1 MDAKLIAA
9 ALGRSRP
16 AANGEWLASCPV
28 VDHGQGNGDRNPSL
42 SVTDADGKLLLK
54 CHGGCSQHDVWAA
67 VRDLGL
73 LPQLS
78 EWVEPLVI
86 RPINGHHPA
95 PVQVPVPRP
104 PGQLPRSTG
113 QVNLTGE
120 WEYADEHGVVLF
132 VKQRFWT
139 SDTKGKTYK
148 LLRVLEDG
156 SRQASMQGA
165 RVIPYRL
172 ADVLEAKRQAKPVFL
187 CEGEKAADALASIG
201 VFTSTSHTGAGSWP
215 AANSTWFA
223 DLNIVLVPDND
234 QPGYR
239 YASLVAS
246 ALLPLA
252 KSVRLLAL
260 PVGHTE
266 DAFEWVMAGGDKAQL
281 MALCKGLQP
290 VLDAESIVYLPPAA
304 EDSEPSTDLSLDAE
318 AFESEPAL
326 ELVPAES
333 KIRIEPWDTIQDEP
347 VEWLIQDVLPRKGFS
362 ALFGP
367 PGSFKS
373 FVALDIAHSVATGT
387 AWMGKEVSTPGAVLY
402 ICGEGH
408 GGVGARIRACR
419 LHHKTE
425 PGAKVY
431 VIRHQ
436 LNLRSSKEDI
446 QQLHLAISNLVQREE
461 IRFELVQVDTLA
473 RAFGGGNENDSS
485 DMGAFIASLSKIQR
499 LLDCALQIVHHV
511 GKDITKGL
519 RGHSSLLGA
528 LDTELEL
535 QRLDSALQDNQYA
548 GSGNITIT
556 KQKDG
561 SDGAKYGFR
570 MVKVN
575 LDNGR
580 LGFDNTQ
587 SLAVEAAD
595 IVVNTQ
601 QVGLNRTGQ
610 GKHQGKAMTA
620 FVESLRETDRIQTTK
635 FGSKRVALVS
645 LWREKVWRGL
655 GKTGE
660 IKSQD
665 SDFRSIW
672 RAATGLEGVTL
683 DGDFAFFSTKT
694 AEKEHF

>member
-1 MDAKLIAA
+1 
-9 ALGRSRP
+9 
-16 AANGEWLASCPV
+16 V
-28 VDHGQGNGDRNPSL
+28 
-42 SVTDADGKLLLK
+42 
-54 CHGGCSQHDVWAA
+54 
-67 VRDLGL
+67 
-73 LPQLS
+73 
-78 EWVEPLVI
+78 
-86 RPINGHHPA
+86 
-95 PVQVPVPRP
+95 
-104 PGQLPRSTG
+104 
-113 QVNLTGE
+113 LT
-120 WEYADEHGVVLF
+120 V
-132 VKQRFWT
+132 
-139 SDTKGKTYK
+139 
-148 LLRVLEDG
+148 
-156 SRQASMQGA
+156 
-165 RVIPYRL
+165 
-172 ADVLEAKRQAKPVFL
+172 
-187 CEGEKAADALASIG
+187 ASIG

-246 ALLPLA
+246 ALLPIA

-260 PVGHTE
+260 PVKHTE

-290 VLDAESIVYLPPAA
+290 VLDAESIVYLPPPAP
-304 EDSEPSTDLSLDAE
+304 EDSEP
-318 AFESEPAL
+318 ESDEFTPEPAL

-333 KIRIEPWDTIQDEP
+333 KIRIEPWDSIEDEP

-373 FVALDIAHSVATGT
+373 FVALDIAHSIATGT

-419 LHHKTE
+419 LHHRTA

-535 QRLDSALQDNQYA
+535 QRLDSALQDNIYA

-595 IVVNTQ
+595 IAVNVQ

-665 SDFRSIW
+665 GDFKPIW

-683 DGDFAFFSTKT
+683 DGDFAFFTT
-694 AEKEHF
+694 RNDEKEHF

>member
-9 ALGRSRP
+9 ALGRAKP
-16 AANGEWLASCPV
+16 AANGHWLASCPV
-28 VDHGQGNGDRNPSL
+28 LDHGQGNGDRNPSL
-42 SVTDADGKLLLK
+42 SIVDEDGKLLLK

-67 VRDLGL
+67 VRDMGL
-73 LPQLS
+73 LPQRS
-78 EWVEPLVI
+78 EWVEPLVV

-95 PVQVPVPRP
+95 PVQVPRP
-104 PGQLPRSTG
+104 PVQLPPAPV
-113 QVNLTGE
+113 QLHLTDE
-120 WEYADEHGVVLF
+120 WEYVDEHGVVLF
-132 VKQRFWT
+132 VKQRFKT
-139 SDTKGKTYK
+139 SDAKGKTYK
-148 LLRVLEDG
+148 LLRVMEDG
-156 SRQASMQGA
+156 SRQASMVGA
-165 RVIPYRL
+165 KIVPYRL
-172 ADVLEAKRQAKPVFL
+172 SDVLYASRKQKPLFI

-215 AANSTWFA
+215 AANSHWFA
-223 DLNIVLVPDND
+223 DMHIVLVPDND

-246 ALLPLA
+246 ALLPIA

-266 DAFEWVMAGGDKAQL
+266 DAFEWVMAGGDKAAL
-281 MALCKGLQP
+281 MTLCKGLQP
-290 VLDAESIVYLPPAA
+290 LADAESIAYQPPAPA
-304 EDSEPSTDLSLDAE
+304 EDLEPVADAE
-318 AFESEPAL
+318 AFEPEPALEPAL
-326 ELVPAES
+326 ELVPEES
-333 KIRIEPWDTIQDEP
+333 KIRIEPWDSIEDEP
-347 VEWLIQDVLPRKGFS
+347 VEWLIQDVLPRRGFS

-373 FVALDIAHSVATGT
+373 FVALDIAHSIATG
-387 AWMGKEVSTPGAVLY
+387 ADWMGKPVATPGAVLY

-408 GGVGARIRACR
+408 GGIGARIKACR
-419 LHHKTE
+419 IHHKTE
-425 PGAKVY
+425 PGAKVF

-446 QQLHLAISNLVQREE
+446 QQLHLAISNLVEREQV
-461 IRFELVQVDTLA
+461 RFELVQVDTLA

-535 QRLDSALQDNQYA
+535 QRLDSALQDNHIA

-587 SLAVEAAD
+587 SLAVEAAE

-601 QVGLNRTGQ
+601 QIGLNRTGQ
-610 GKHQGKAMTA
+610 GKHQGKAMSA
-620 FVESLRETDRIQTTK
+620 FLESLRETDRIQTTK

-645 LWREKVWRGL
+645 LWREKVWRSL

-683 DGDFAFFSTKT
+683 DGDFAFFTTKV

>member
-28 VDHGQGNGDRNPSL
+28 LDHGQGNGDRNPSL

-78 EWVEPLVI
+78 DWVEPLVI
-86 RPINGHHPA
+86 RPINGHHPT
-95 PVQVPVPRP
+95 PVQIPRP
-104 PGQLPRSTG
+104 PVQYPPAPRQLH
-113 QVNLTGE
+113 LTDE
-120 WEYADEHGVVLF
+120 WEYADESGSVLF
-132 VKQRFWT
+132 VKQRYST
-139 SDTKGKTYK
+139 SGTKGKTYK

-156 SRQASMQGA
+156 TRQASMQGA
-165 RVIPYRL
+165 KIVPYRL
-172 ADVLEAKRQAKPVFL
+172 KDVIEAGLQGKPVFL

-215 AANSTWFA
+215 AANSTWFT
-223 DLNIVLVPDND
+223 DLHIVLVPDND

-246 ALLPLA
+246 ALLPIA
-252 KSVRLLAL
+252 KSIRLLAL

-266 DAFEWVMAGGDKAQL
+266 DAFEWVAAGGDKAQL

-290 VLDAESIVYLPPAA
+290 VLDAESIVYLPPPA
-304 EDSEPSTDLSLDAE
+304 EDVEPAIELLIDADE
-318 AFESEPAL
+318 FTPEPAL
-326 ELVPAES
+326 EPAES

-419 LHHKTE
+419 LHHRTA

-446 QQLHLAISNLVQREE
+446 QQLHLAIGNLVQREE

-535 QRLDSALQDNQYA
+535 QRLDAALQDNQYA

-587 SLAVEAAD
+587 SLAVEAAE

-665 SDFRSIW
+665 GDFKPIW

-683 DGDFAFFSTKT
+683 DGDFAFFTT
-694 AEKEHF
+694 RNDEKEHF

>member
-42 SVTDADGKLLLK
+42 SVTDSDGKLLLK
-54 CHGGCSQHDVWAA
+54 CHGGCSQNDVWSA

-78 EWVEPLVI
+78 DWVEPLVI

-95 PVQVPVPRP
+95 PVQIPRTPV
-104 PGQLPRSTG
+104 QLH
-113 QVNLTGE
+113 LTQE
-120 WEYADEHGVVLF
+120 WEYADESGIVLF
-132 VKQRFWT
+132 VKQRFKT

-172 ADVLEAKRQAKPVFL
+172 ADVLEAKLQAKPVFI

-201 VFTSTSHTGAGSWP
+201 VFCSTSHTGAGSWP
-215 AANSTWFA
+215 AANSIWFA
-223 DLNIVLVPDND
+223 DMHIVLVPDND

-246 ALLPLA
+246 ALLPIA
-252 KSVRLLAL
+252 KSIRLLAL

-266 DAFEWVMAGGDKAQL
+266 DAFEWVAAGGDKAQL

-290 VLDAESIVYLPPAA
+290 VLDAESIVYLPTPA
-304 EDSEPSTDLSLDAE
+304 EDSEPAIELSLDAE
-318 AFESEPAL
+318 AFEPEPAI
-326 ELVPAES
+326 EPEES

-446 QQLHLAISNLVQREE
+446 QQLQLAITNLVHREE

-535 QRLDSALQDNQYA
+535 QRLDSALQDNMYA

-587 SLAVEAAD
+587 SLAVEAAE

-620 FVESLRETDRIQTTK
+620 FVESLRETDRIQNTK

-665 SDFRSIW
+665 GDFKPIW

-683 DGDFAFFSTKT
+683 DGDFAFFTT
-694 AEKEHF
+694 RNDEKEHF

>member
-1 MDAKLIAA
+1 M
-9 ALGRSRP
+9 
-16 AANGEWLASCPV
+16 
-28 VDHGQGNGDRNPSL
+28 
-42 SVTDADGKLLLK
+42 
-54 CHGGCSQHDVWAA
+54 
-67 VRDLGL
+67 
-73 LPQLS
+73 
-78 EWVEPLVI
+78 
-86 RPINGHHPA
+86 
-95 PVQVPVPRP
+95 
-104 PGQLPRSTG
+104 
-113 QVNLTGE
+113 TGE
-120 WEYADEHGVVLF
+120 WQYVDEHGSVLF
-132 VKQRFWT
+132 VKQRFKT

-148 LLRVLEDG
+148 LLRVMPDNT
-156 SRQASMQGA
+156 RQASMQGA

-172 ADVLEAKRQAKPVFL
+172 SDVLEAKLQSKPVFL

-215 AANSTWFA
+215 AANSTWFT

-246 ALLPLA
+246 ALLPIA

-281 MALCKGLQP
+281 MTLCKGLQP
-290 VLDAESIVYLPPAA
+290 VLDAESIVYLPPPAL
-304 EDSEPSTDLSLDAE
+304 EDSDP
-318 AFESEPAL
+318 ESDEFTLEPAL

-373 FVALDIAHSVATGT
+373 FVALDIAHSIATGT
-387 AWMGKEVSTPGAVLY
+387 PWMGKEVSTPGAVLY

-419 LHHKTE
+419 LHHRTE

-535 QRLDSALQDNQYA
+535 QRLDAALQDNQYA

-635 FGSKRVALVS
+635 FGLKRVALVS
-645 LWREKVWRGL
+645 LWREKLWRGL

-660 IKSQD
+660 IRSQD
-665 SDFRSIW
+665 GDFKPIW

-683 DGDFAFFSTKT
+683 DGDFAFFTT
-694 AEKEHF
+694 RNDEKEHF

>member
-1 MDAKLIAA
+1 MSDAKSIAA
-9 ALGRSRP
+9 ALGRARP
-16 AANGEWLASCPV
+16 AANGHWLASCPV
-28 VDHGQGNGDRNPSL
+28 LDHGQGNGDQNPSL
-42 SVTDADGKLLLK
+42 SIVDDDGKLLMK
-54 CHGGCSQHDVWAA
+54 CHGGCSQHDVWSA

-73 LPQLS
+73 LPQAS

-95 PVQVPVPRP
+95 PVQIPRVPVQYP
-104 PGQLPRSTG
+104 PPPVQLH
-113 QVNLTGE
+113 LTQE
-120 WEYADEHGVVLF
+120 WEYADEQGSVLF
-132 VKQRFWT
+132 VKQRYKT
-139 SDTKGKTYK
+139 SDAKGKTYK
-148 LLRVLEDG
+148 LLRVMQDG
-156 SRQASMQGA
+156 TRQASMVGA
-165 RVIPYRL
+165 KVIPYRL
-172 ADVLEAKRQAKPVFL
+172 SDVLEAKLQAKPVFIA
-187 CEGEKAADALASIG
+187 EGEKAADALASIG
-201 VFTSTSHTGAGSWP
+201 VFCSTSHTGAGSWP
-215 AANSTWFA
+215 AANSHWFA

-246 ALLPLA
+246 ALLPIA
-252 KSVRLLAL
+252 KSIRLLAL

-266 DAFEWVMAGGDKAQL
+266 DAFEWVAAGGDKAQL
-281 MALCKGLQP
+281 MTLCKGLQP
-290 VLDAESIVYLPPAA
+290 LLDAESIAYLPPPA
-304 EDSEPSTDLSLDAE
+304 EESEPAIELSLDTE
-318 AFESEPAL
+318 AFEPEPAL
-326 ELVPAES
+326 ELVPVES
-333 KIRIEPWDTIQDEP
+333 KIRIEAWDTIQDEP
-347 VEWLIQDVLPRKGFS
+347 VEWLIQDVLPRRGFS

-373 FVALDIAHSVATGT
+373 FVALDIAHSIATGT
-387 AWMGKEVSTPGAVLY
+387 AWMGKEVTSPGAVLY

-408 GGVGARIRACR
+408 GGIGARIRALR

-446 QQLHLAISNLVQREE
+446 QQLQLAISNLVQREQV
-461 IRFELVQVDTLA
+461 RFELVQVDTLA

-535 QRLDSALQDNQYA
+535 QRLDGTLQDNHIA

-595 IVVNTQ
+595 IAVNTQ

-610 GKHQGKAMTA
+610 GKHQGKAMSA
-620 FVESLRETDRIQTTK
+620 FLESLRETDRIQTTK
-635 FGSKRVALVS
+635 YGSKRVALVS
-645 LWREKVWRGL
+645 VWREKLWRGL

-665 SDFRSIW
+665 SDFKPIW
-672 RAATGLEGVTL
+672 RAATGLEDVTL
-683 DGDFAFFSTKT
+683 DGDFAFFTTKV

>member
-28 VDHGQGNGDRNPSL
+28 LDHGQGNGDRNPSL
-42 SVTDADGKLLLK
+42 SVTDSDGKLLLK

-95 PVQVPVPRP
+95 PRS
-104 PGQLPRSTG
+104 PGQLPRPPR
-113 QVNLTGE
+113 QVHLTGE
-120 WEYADEHGVVLF
+120 WEYVDEHGSVLF

-139 SDTKGKTYK
+139 SDAKGKTYK
-148 LLRVLEDG
+148 LLRVMSDG

-172 ADVLEAKRQAKPVFL
+172 SDVLEAKIQAKPVFV

-246 ALLPLA
+246 ALLPIA
-252 KSVRLLAL
+252 KSIRLLAL

-290 VLDAESIVYLPPAA
+290 VLDAESIVYLPPAPA
-304 EDSEPSTDLSLDAE
+304 APEDSEP
-318 AFESEPAL
+318 ESEEFTPEPAL
-326 ELVPAES
+326 ELVPEES

-373 FVALDIAHSVATGT
+373 FVALDIAHSIATGT
-387 AWMGKEVSTPGAVLY
+387 AWMGKEVATPGAVLY

-419 LHHKTE
+419 LHHRTA

-446 QQLHLAISNLVQREE
+446 QQLHLAITQLVQRED

-485 DMGAFIASLSKIQR
+485 DMGAFISSLSKIQR
-499 LLDCALQIVHHV
+499 LLDCALMIVHHV

-535 QRLDSALQDNQYA
+535 QRLDAALQDNQYA

-595 IVVNTQ
+595 IVVNAQ

-665 SDFRSIW
+665 SDFKAIW

-683 DGDFAFFSTKT
+683 DGDFAFFTTKT
-694 AEKEHF
+694 SEKEHF

>member
-9 ALGRSRP
+9 ALGRARP
-16 AANGEWLASCPV
+16 AANGHWLASCPV
-28 VDHGQGNGDRNPSL
+28 VDHGQGNGDQNPSL
-42 SVTDADGKLLLK
+42 SICDEDGKLLLK
-54 CHGGCSQHDVWAA
+54 CHGGCSQHDVWSA

-73 LPQLS
+73 LPQRS
-78 EWVEPLVI
+78 EWVEPLVV

-95 PVQVPVPRP
+95 PVQIPRP
-104 PGQLPRSTG
+104 VQFPPAPVQLH
-113 QVNLTGE
+113 LTDE
-120 WEYADEHGVVLF
+120 WEYADEHGSVLF
-132 VKQRFWT
+132 VKQRFRT
-139 SDTKGKTYK
+139 TDAKGKTYK
-148 LLRVLEDG
+148 LLRVMEDG
-156 SRQASMQGA
+156 SRHASMGGA

-172 ADVLEAKRQAKPVFL
+172 KDVIEAGLQGKPVFI

-215 AANSTWFA
+215 NGNTYWFA

-246 ALLPLA
+246 ALLPIA
-252 KSVRLLAL
+252 KSIRLLAL

-266 DAFEWVMAGGDKAQL
+266 DAFEWVAAGGDKAQL

-290 VLDAESIVYLPPAA
+290 LLDAESIAYQPAPPA
-304 EDSEPSTDLSLDAE
+304 EDSELLLELSLDADE
-318 AFESEPAL
+318 FTPEPAI
-326 ELVPAES
+326 ELLPAES

-373 FVALDIAHSVATGT
+373 FVALDIAHSIATGT
-387 AWMGKEVSTPGAVLY
+387 AWMGKDVTTPGAVLY

-408 GGVGARIRACR
+408 GGIGARIRACR

-446 QQLHLAISNLVQREE
+446 QQLQLAISNLVQREQV
-461 IRFELVQVDTLA
+461 RFELVQIDTLA

-535 QRLDSALQDNQYA
+535 QRLDGTLQDNHIA

-595 IVVNTQ
+595 IVVNVQ

-610 GKHQGKAMTA
+610 GKHQGKAMSA
-620 FVESLRETDRIQTTK
+620 FVESLRETDRIQSTK

-683 DGDFAFFSTKT
+683 DGDFAFFTTKV

>member
-9 ALGRSRP
+9 ALGRARP
-16 AANGEWLASCPV
+16 AANGHWLASCPV
-28 VDHGQGNGDRNPSL
+28 VDHGQGNGDQNPSL
-42 SVTDADGKLLLK
+42 SICDEDGKLLLK
-54 CHGGCSQHDVWAA
+54 CHGGCSQHDVWSA

-73 LPQLS
+73 LPQRS
-78 EWVEPLVI
+78 EWVEPLVV

-95 PVQVPVPRP
+95 PVQIPRP
-104 PGQLPRSTG
+104 VQFPPAPVQLH
-113 QVNLTGE
+113 LTDE
-120 WEYADEHGVVLF
+120 WEYADEHGSVLF
-132 VKQRFWT
+132 VKQRFRT
-139 SDTKGKTYK
+139 TDAKGKTYK
-148 LLRVLEDG
+148 LLRVMEDG
-156 SRQASMQGA
+156 SRHASMGGA

-172 ADVLEAKRQAKPVFL
+172 KDVIEAGLQGKPVFI

-215 AANSTWFA
+215 NGNTYWFA

-246 ALLPLA
+246 ALLPIA
-252 KSVRLLAL
+252 KSIRLLAL

-266 DAFEWVMAGGDKAQL
+266 DAFEWVAAGGDKAQL

-290 VLDAESIVYLPPAA
+290 LLDAESIAYQPAPPA
-304 EDSEPSTDLSLDAE
+304 EDSELLLELSLDADE
-318 AFESEPAL
+318 FTPEPAI
-326 ELVPAES
+326 ELLPAES

-373 FVALDIAHSVATGT
+373 FVALDIAHSIATGT
-387 AWMGKEVSTPGAVLY
+387 AWMGKDVTTPGAVLY

-408 GGVGARIRACR
+408 GGIGARIRACR

-446 QQLHLAISNLVQREE
+446 QQLQLAISNLVQREQV
-461 IRFELVQVDTLA
+461 RFELVQIDTLA

-535 QRLDSALQDNQYA
+535 QRLDGTLQDNHIA

-595 IVVNTQ
+595 IVVNVQ

-610 GKHQGKAMTA
+610 GKHQGKAMSA
-620 FVESLRETDRIQTTK
+620 FVESLRETDRIQSTK

-655 GKTGE
+655 GKTSE

>member
-9 ALGRSRP
+9 ALGRAKP
-16 AANGEWLASCPV
+16 AANGHWLASCPV
-28 VDHGQGNGDRNPSL
+28 LDHGQGNGDQNPSL
-42 SVTDADGKLLLK
+42 SICDEDGKLLLK
-54 CHGGCSQHDVWAA
+54 CHGGCSQHDVWSA

-73 LPQLS
+73 LPQRS

-95 PVQVPVPRP
+95 PVQIPRTPVQFP
-104 PGQLPRSTG
+104 PPPVQLH
-113 QVNLTGE
+113 LTDE
-120 WEYADEHGVVLF
+120 WEYADEHGQVLF
-132 VKQRFWT
+132 VKQRYKT

-148 LLRVLEDG
+148 LLRVMEDG
-156 SRQASMQGA
+156 LRQASMVGA
-165 RVIPYRL
+165 KVIPYRL
-172 ADVLEAKRQAKPVFL
+172 TDVLEAKNQAKPVFIA
-187 CEGEKAADALASIG
+187 EGEKAADALASIG

-215 AANSTWFA
+215 AANSHWFA
-223 DLNIVLVPDND
+223 DMHIVLVPDND
-234 QPGYR
+234 APGYR

-246 ALLPLA
+246 ALLPIA

-260 PVGHTE
+260 PVQHTE
-266 DAFEWVMAGGDKAQL
+266 DAFEWVAAGGDKASL

-290 VLDAESIVYLPPAA
+290 LLDAESIVYQPPPA
-304 EDSEPSTDLSLDAE
+304 EDEESVADADE
-318 AFESEPAL
+318 FTPEPAL
-326 ELVPAES
+326 DLLPAES
-333 KIRIEPWDTIQDEP
+333 KIRIEGWDTIQDEP
-347 VEWLIQDVLPRKGFS
+347 VEWLIQDVLPRRGFS

-373 FVALDIAHSVATGT
+373 FVALDIAHSIATGT
-387 AWMGKEVSTPGAVLY
+387 PWMGKEVTTPGAVLY

-408 GGVGARIRACR
+408 GGIGARIRACR

-425 PGAKVY
+425 PGAPVY

-446 QQLHLAISNLVQREE
+446 QQLQLAISNLVQREQV
-461 IRFELVQVDTLA
+461 RFELVQVDTLA

-535 QRLDSALQDNQYA
+535 QRLDGTLQDNHIA

-595 IVVNTQ
+595 IVVNVQ

-610 GKHQGKAMTA
+610 GKHQGKAMSA
-620 FVESLRETDRIQTTK
+620 FVESLRETDRIQNTK

>member
-78 EWVEPLVI
+78 EWVEPLNV
-86 RPINGHHPA
+86 RRLNGHHPA
-95 PVQVPVPRP
+95 PRP

-113 QVNLTGE
+113 QVHLTGE
-120 WEYADEHGVVLF
+120 WEYVDEHGSVLF

-139 SDTKGKTYK
+139 SDSKGKTYK

-156 SRQASMQGA
+156 TRQASMQGA

-172 ADVLEAKRQAKPVFL
+172 SDVLEAKLQAKPVFL

-215 AANSTWFA
+215 AANSIWFA

-234 QPGYR
+234 APGYR

-246 ALLPLA
+246 ALLPIA

-260 PVGHTE
+260 PVKHTE

-281 MALCKGLQP
+281 MTLCKGLQP
-290 VLDAESIVYLPPAA
+290 VLDAESIVYLPPPAP
-304 EDSEPSTDLSLDAE
+304 EDSEP
-318 AFESEPAL
+318 ESEEFTPEPAL

-373 FVALDIAHSVATGT
+373 FVALDIAHSVATGS

-446 QQLHLAISNLVQREE
+446 QQLHLAISNLVQREQV
-461 IRFELVQVDTLA
+461 RFELVQVDTLA

-535 QRLDSALQDNQYA
+535 QRLDAALQDNQYA

-587 SLAVEAAD
+587 SLAVEAAE

-645 LWREKVWRGL
+645 LWREKLWRGL

-660 IKSQD
+660 IRSQD
-665 SDFRSIW
+665 GDFKPIW

-683 DGDFAFFSTKT
+683 DGDFAFFTT
-694 AEKEHF
+694 RNDEKEHF

>member
-95 PVQVPVPRP
+95 PVQIPRTPVQFP
-104 PGQLPRSTG
+104 PPPVQLH
-113 QVNLTGE
+113 LTDE
-120 WEYADEHGVVLF
+120 WEYVDEHGSVLF
-132 VKQRFWT
+132 VKQRFKT

-148 LLRVLEDG
+148 LLRVMSDG
-156 SRQASMQGA
+156 TRQASMQGA

-172 ADVLEAKRQAKPVFL
+172 SDVLEAKLQAKPVFI

-201 VFTSTSHTGAGSWP
+201 VFCSTSHTGAGSWP
-215 AANSTWFA
+215 AANSHWFA

-246 ALLPLA
+246 ALLPIA

-266 DAFEWVMAGGDKAQL
+266 DAFEWVAAGGDKAQL

-290 VLDAESIVYLPPAA
+290 VLDAESIVYLPSPAA
-304 EDSEPSTDLSLDAE
+304 EDVESEPALDAE
-318 AFESEPAL
+318 AFEPEPAL

-373 FVALDIAHSVATGT
+373 FVALDIAHSVATGS

-595 IVVNTQ
+595 IVVNVQ

>member
-28 VDHGQGNGDRNPSL
+28 LDHGQGNGDRNPSL
-42 SVTDADGKLLLK
+42 SVTDSDGKLLLK

-86 RPINGHHPA
+86 RPINGHHPV
-95 PVQVPVPRP
+95 PVPVPRS

-113 QVNLTGE
+113 QVHLTGE
-120 WEYADEHGVVLF
+120 WEYADEHGSVLF

-139 SDTKGKTYK
+139 ADAKGKTYK
-148 LLRVLEDG
+148 LLRVMSDG
-156 SRQASMQGA
+156 TRQASMQGA

-172 ADVLEAKRQAKPVFL
+172 SDVLEAKLQSKPVFL

-234 QPGYR
+234 APGYR

-246 ALLPLA
+246 ALLPIA

-260 PVGHTE
+260 PVGHTQ

-290 VLDAESIVYLPPAA
+290 VLDAESIVYLPPPA
-304 EDSEPSTDLSLDAE
+304 EDSEPAIDLSLDAE
-318 AFESEPAL
+318 AFEPEPAL

-387 AWMGKEVSTPGAVLY
+387 AWMGKEVATPGAVLY

-419 LHHKTE
+419 LHHRTA

-446 QQLHLAISNLVQREE
+446 QQLHLAISNLVQRGD

-535 QRLDSALQDNQYA
+535 QRLDAALQDNQYA

-665 SDFRSIW
+665 GDFKPIW

-683 DGDFAFFSTKT
+683 DGDFAFFTTKND
-694 AEKEHF
+694 EKENF

>member
-42 SVTDADGKLLLK
+42 SVTDSDGKLLLK
-54 CHGGCSQHDVWAA
+54 CHGGCSQNDVWAA

-95 PVQVPVPRP
+95 PVQIPRTPV
-104 PGQLPRSTG
+104 QLH
-113 QVNLTGE
+113 LTQE
-120 WEYADEHGVVLF
+120 WEYADESGIVLF
-132 VKQRFWT
+132 VKQRFKT

-148 LLRVLEDG
+148 LLRVMSDG
-156 SRQASMQGA
+156 TRQASMQGA

-172 ADVLEAKRQAKPVFL
+172 SDVLEAKLQAKPVFIA
-187 CEGEKAADALASIG
+187 EGEKAADALASIG

-223 DLNIVLVPDND
+223 DMHIVLVPDND
-234 QPGYR
+234 APGYR

-246 ALLPLA
+246 ALLPIA
-252 KSVRLLAL
+252 KSIRLLAL

-266 DAFEWVMAGGDKAQL
+266 DAFEWVAAGGDKVQL

-290 VLDAESIVYLPPAA
+290 LLDASDIVYLPPAA
-304 EDSEPSTDLSLDAE
+304 EDAEPAIDLSLDAE
-318 AFESEPAL
+318 SFEPEPAL
-326 ELVPAES
+326 ELVPEES

-347 VEWLIQDVLPRKGFS
+347 VEWLIQDVLPRRGFS

-419 LHHKTE
+419 LHHRTA

-446 QQLHLAISNLVQREE
+446 QQLHLAITNLVQREE

-587 SLAVEAAD
+587 SLAVEAAE

-620 FVESLRETDRIQTTK
+620 FVESIRETDRIQTTK

>member
-1 MDAKLIAA
+1 MNDAKLIAA

-16 AANGEWLASCPV
+16 AANGHWLASCPV
-28 VDHGQGNGDRNPSL
+28 LDHGQGNGDKNPSL
-42 SVTDADGKLLLK
+42 SICEEDGKLLMK
-54 CHGGCSQHDVWAA
+54 CHGGCSQHDVWSA
-67 VRDLGL
+67 VRDMGL

-95 PVQVPVPRP
+95 PMPRPVPVQFPPAPR
-104 PGQLPRSTG
+104 QI
-113 QVNLTGE
+113 NLTGE
-120 WEYADEHGVVLF
+120 WEYVDEHGVVLF

-139 SDTKGKTYK
+139 SDSKGKTYK
-148 LLRVLEDG
+148 LLRVMEDG

-172 ADVLEAKRQAKPVFL
+172 SDVLYASRKNKPVFI

-239 YASLVAS
+239 YASLVAA
-246 ALLPLA
+246 ALLPIA
-252 KSVRLLAL
+252 KSIRLLAL
-260 PVGHTE
+260 PVGHTQ
-266 DAFEWVMAGGDKAQL
+266 DAFEWVAAGGDKAQL
-281 MALCKGLQP
+281 MTLCKGLQP
-290 VLDAESIVYLPPAA
+290 LADASEIVYLPPPPA
-304 EDSEPSTDLSLDAE
+304 EDSEPEIELSIDAE
-318 AFESEPAL
+318 EFTPEPAL
-326 ELVPAES
+326 ELVPEES
-333 KIRIEPWDTIQDEP
+333 KIRIEPWDSIEDEP
-347 VEWLIQDVLPRKGFS
+347 VEWLIQDVLPRRGFS

-387 AWMGKEVSTPGAVLY
+387 AWMGKEVSVPGAVLY

-419 LHHKTE
+419 LHHRTA

-535 QRLDSALQDNQYA
+535 QRLDAALQDNQYA

-587 SLAVEAAD
+587 SLAC
-595 IVVNTQ
+595 
-601 QVGLNRTGQ
+601 R
-610 GKHQGKAMTA
+610 
-620 FVESLRETDRIQTTK
+620 
-635 FGSKRVALVS
+635 
-645 LWREKVWRGL
+645 
-655 GKTGE
+655 
-660 IKSQD
+660 
-665 SDFRSIW
+665 
-672 RAATGLEGVTL
+672 
-683 DGDFAFFSTKT
+683 
-694 AEKEHF
+694 

>member
-73 LPQLS
+73 LPQVS

-95 PVQVPVPRP
+95 PVQVPRPLVQFPSPPR
-104 PGQLPRSTG
+104 
-113 QVNLTGE
+113 QVHLTGE
-120 WEYADEHGVVLF
+120 WEYVDEHGVVLF

-139 SDTKGKTYK
+139 ADAKGKTYK
-148 LLRVLEDG
+148 LLRVMPDNT
-156 SRQASMQGA
+156 RQASMQGA

-172 ADVLEAKRQAKPVFL
+172 ADVLEAKLQAKPVFI

-223 DLNIVLVPDND
+223 NLNIVLVPDND
-234 QPGYR
+234 APGYR

-246 ALLPLA
+246 ALLPIA

-281 MALCKGLQP
+281 MTLCKGLQP
-290 VLDAESIVYLPPAA
+290 VLDASDIAYLPPAA
-304 EDSEPSTDLSLDAE
+304 EDLEPEPAIDADE
-318 AFESEPAL
+318 FTLEPAL

-333 KIRIEPWDTIQDEP
+333 KIRIEPWDSIEDEP
-347 VEWLIQDVLPRKGFS
+347 VEWLIQDVLPRRGFS

-373 FVALDIAHSVATGT
+373 FVALDIAHSIATGT
-387 AWMGKEVSTPGAVLY
+387 PWMGKEVSTPGAVLY

-419 LHHKTE
+419 LHHRTA

-660 IKSQD
+660 IRSQD
-665 SDFRSIW
+665 GDFKPIW

-683 DGDFAFFSTKT
+683 DGDFAFFTT
-694 AEKEHF
+694 RNDEKEHF

>member
-95 PVQVPVPRP
+95 PVPRP
-104 PGQLPRSTG
+104 PVQFPPAPR
-113 QVNLTGE
+113 QVHMTGE
-120 WEYADEHGVVLF
+120 WQYVDEHGSVLF
-132 VKQRFWT
+132 VKQRFKT

-148 LLRVLEDG
+148 LLRVMPDNT
-156 SRQASMQGA
+156 RQASMQGA

-172 ADVLEAKRQAKPVFL
+172 SDVLEAKLQSKPVFL

-215 AANSTWFA
+215 AANSTWFT

-246 ALLPLA
+246 ALLPIA

-281 MALCKGLQP
+281 MTLCKGLQP
-290 VLDAESIVYLPPAA
+290 VLDAESIVYLPPPAL
-304 EDSEPSTDLSLDAE
+304 EDSDP
-318 AFESEPAL
+318 ESDEFTLEPAL

-373 FVALDIAHSVATGT
+373 FVALDIAHSIATGT
-387 AWMGKEVSTPGAVLY
+387 PWMGKEVSTPGAVLY

-419 LHHKTE
+419 LHHRTE

-535 QRLDSALQDNQYA
+535 QRLDAALQDNQYA

-645 LWREKVWRGL
+645 LWREKLWRGL

-660 IKSQD
+660 IRSQD
-665 SDFRSIW
+665 GDFKPIW

-683 DGDFAFFSTKT
+683 DGDFAFFTT
-694 AEKEHF
+694 RNDEKEHF

>member
-1 MDAKLIAA
+1 VQLH
-9 ALGRSRP
+9 L
-16 AANGEWLASCPV
+16 
-28 VDHGQGNGDRNPSL
+28 
-42 SVTDADGKLLLK
+42 TD
-54 CHGGCSQHDVWAA
+54 
-67 VRDLGL
+67 
-73 LPQLS
+73 
-78 EWVEPLVI
+78 
-86 RPINGHHPA
+86 
-95 PVQVPVPRP
+95 
-104 PGQLPRSTG
+104 
-113 QVNLTGE
+113 E
-120 WEYADEHGVVLF
+120 WEYVDESGIVLF
-132 VKQRFWT
+132 VKQRFKT

-156 SRQASMQGA
+156 TRQASMQGA

-172 ADVLEAKRQAKPVFL
+172 SDVLEAKLQAKPVFL

-246 ALLPLA
+246 ALLPIA

-260 PVGHTE
+260 PVKHTE
-266 DAFEWVMAGGDKAQL
+266 DAFEWVMAGGDKAGL

-290 VLDAESIVYLPPAA
+290 VLDAESIVYLPPPA
-304 EDSEPSTDLSLDAE
+304 EDAEPAIELSIDAE
-318 AFESEPAL
+318 AFEPELAI
-326 ELVPAES
+326 ELVPEES

-387 AWMGKEVSTPGAVLY
+387 AWMGKEVSVPGAVLY

-419 LHHKTE
+419 LHHRTA

-535 QRLDSALQDNQYA
+535 QRLDGALQDNQYA

-620 FVESLRETDRIQTTK
+620 FVESLRETDRIQSTK

-645 LWREKVWRGL
+645 LWREKLWRGL

-660 IKSQD
+660 IRSQD
-665 SDFRSIW
+665 GDFKPIW

-683 DGDFAFFSTKT
+683 DGDFAFFTT
-694 AEKEHF
+694 RNDEKEHF

>member
-1 MDAKLIAA
+1 M
-9 ALGRSRP
+9 
-16 AANGEWLASCPV
+16 
-28 VDHGQGNGDRNPSL
+28 
-42 SVTDADGKLLLK
+42 
-54 CHGGCSQHDVWAA
+54 
-67 VRDLGL
+67 
-73 LPQLS
+73 
-78 EWVEPLVI
+78 
-86 RPINGHHPA
+86 
-95 PVQVPVPRP
+95 
-104 PGQLPRSTG
+104 
-113 QVNLTGE
+113 TGE
-120 WEYADEHGVVLF
+120 WEYLDEHGVVLF

-139 SDTKGKTYK
+139 SDAKGKTYK
-148 LLRVLEDG
+148 LLRVMEDG
-156 SRQASMQGA
+156 TRQASMLGA

-172 ADVLEAKRQAKPVFL
+172 SDVLYASRKNKPVFI

-234 QPGYR
+234 APGYR

-246 ALLPLA
+246 ALLPIA
-252 KSVRLLAL
+252 KSIRLLAL
-260 PVGHTE
+260 PVKHTE
-266 DAFEWVMAGGDKAQL
+266 DAFEWVAAGGDKAQL

-290 VLDAESIVYLPPAA
+290 VLDASDIVYLPPPA
-304 EDSEPSTDLSLDAE
+304 EDAEPAIELSIDADE
-318 AFESEPAL
+318 FTPEPAL

-347 VEWLIQDVLPRKGFS
+347 VEWLIQDVLPRRGFS

-387 AWMGKEVSTPGAVLY
+387 AWMGKEVSVPGAVLY

-446 QQLHLAISNLVQREE
+446 QQLHLAITNLVQREE
-461 IRFELVQVDTLA
+461 IRFELVIVDTLA

-485 DMGAFIASLSKIQR
+485 DMGAFISSLSKIQR

-665 SDFRSIW
+665 SDFRPIW
-672 RAATGLEGVTL
+672 RAAIGLEGVTL
-683 DGDFAFFSTKT
+683 DGDFAFFTTKT
-694 AEKEHF
+694 DEKEHF

>member
-86 RPINGHHPA
+86 KPINGHHPA
-95 PVQVPVPRP
+95 PVPRPVPVQYP
-104 PGQLPRSTG
+104 PAPVQLH
-113 QVNLTGE
+113 LTDE
-120 WEYADEHGVVLF
+120 WEYVDESGIVLF
-132 VKQRFWT
+132 VKQRFKT
-139 SDTKGKTYK
+139 SDTTKGKTYK
-148 LLRVLEDG
+148 LLRVMEDG

-172 ADVLEAKRQAKPVFL
+172 SDVLYASRKNKPVFI

-234 QPGYR
+234 APGYR
-239 YASLVAS
+239 YASLVAA
-246 ALLPLA
+246 ALLPIA
-252 KSVRLLAL
+252 KSIRLLAL
-260 PVGHTE
+260 PVGHTQ
-266 DAFEWVMAGGDKAQL
+266 DAFEWVAAGGNKAQL
-281 MALCKGLQP
+281 MTLCKGLQP
-290 VLDAESIVYLPPAA
+290 LADAESIVYLPPAPA
-304 EDSEPSTDLSLDAE
+304 EDAEPEIDLSSDAE
-318 AFESEPAL
+318 AFEPDPAL

-333 KIRIEPWDTIQDEP
+333 KIRIEPWDSIEDEP
-347 VEWLIQDVLPRKGFS
+347 VEWLIQDVLPRRGFS

-387 AWMGKEVSTPGAVLY
+387 AWMGKEVSVPGAVLY

-419 LHHKTE
+419 LHHKTA

-535 QRLDSALQDNQYA
+535 QRLDAALQDNQYA

-610 GKHQGKAMTA
+610 GKHQGKAMSA

-645 LWREKVWRGL
+645 LWREKLWRGL

-660 IKSQD
+660 IRSQD
-665 SDFRSIW
+665 GDFKPIW

-683 DGDFAFFSTKT
+683 DGDFAFFTT
-694 AEKEHF
+694 RNDEKENF

>member
-42 SVTDADGKLLLK
+42 SVTDADGKLLMK

-95 PVQVPVPRP
+95 PRSPR
-104 PGQLPRSTG
+104 QLH
-113 QVNLTGE
+113 LTDE
-120 WEYADEHGVVLF
+120 WQYVDEHGVVLF

-139 SDTKGKTYK
+139 ADAKGKTYK
-148 LLRVLEDG
+148 LLRVMPDNT
-156 SRQASMQGA
+156 RQASMQGA

-172 ADVLEAKRQAKPVFL
+172 LDVLEAKLQAKPVFIA
-187 CEGEKAADALASIG
+187 EGEKAADALASIG

-215 AANSTWFA
+215 AANSTWFT

-246 ALLPLA
+246 ALLPIA
-252 KSVRLLAL
+252 KSIRLLAL
-260 PVGHTE
+260 PVGHTQ

-290 VLDAESIVYLPPAA
+290 VLDAESIVYLPPPA
-304 EDSEPSTDLSLDAE
+304 EDVEPAIDLSLDAE
-318 AFESEPAL
+318 AFEPEPAI

-333 KIRIEPWDTIQDEP
+333 KIRIEPWDSIEDEP
-347 VEWLIQDVLPRKGFS
+347 VEWLIQDVLPRRGFS

-373 FVALDIAHSVATGT
+373 FVALDIAHSIATGT
-387 AWMGKEVSTPGAVLY
+387 PWMGKEVSTPGAVLY

-419 LHHKTE
+419 LHHRTA

-446 QQLHLAISNLVQREE
+446 QQLHLAITQLVQREE

-535 QRLDSALQDNQYA
+535 QRLDAALQDNQYA

-587 SLAVEAAD
+587 SLAVEAAE

-645 LWREKVWRGL
+645 LWREKLWRGL

-660 IKSQD
+660 IRSQD
-665 SDFRSIW
+665 GDFKPIW

-683 DGDFAFFSTKT
+683 DGDFAFFTT
-694 AEKEHF
+694 RNDEKENF

>member
-28 VDHGQGNGDRNPSL
+28 LDHGQGNGDRNPSL

-54 CHGGCSQHDVWAA
+54 CHGGCSQHDVWSA

-95 PVQVPVPRP
+95 PVPRP
-104 PGQLPRSTG
+104 PVQYPPAPR
-113 QVNLTGE
+113 QVHMTGE
-120 WEYADEHGVVLF
+120 WEYVDENGVVLF

-139 SDTKGKTYK
+139 SDSKGKTYK
-148 LLRVLEDG
+148 LLRVMSDG

-172 ADVLEAKRQAKPVFL
+172 SDVLEAKLQGKPVFI

-223 DLNIVLVPDND
+223 NLNIVLVPDND

-246 ALLPLA
+246 ALLPIA

-266 DAFEWVMAGGDKAQL
+266 DAFEWVAAGGDKAGL
-281 MALCKGLQP
+281 MALCKGLKP
-290 VLDAESIVYLPPAA
+290 LADASEIVYLPPAPA
-304 EDSEPSTDLSLDAE
+304 EDSEP
-318 AFESEPAL
+318 ESDEFTPEPAL
-326 ELVPAES
+326 ELVPEES

-373 FVALDIAHSVATGT
+373 FVALDIAHSIATGT
-387 AWMGKEVSTPGAVLY
+387 AWMGKEVATPGAVLY

-535 QRLDSALQDNQYA
+535 QRLDAALQDNQYA

-587 SLAVEAAD
+587 SLAVEAAE

-610 GKHQGKAMTA
+610 GKHQGKAMSA

-665 SDFRSIW
+665 GDFKPIW

-683 DGDFAFFSTKT
+683 DGDFAFFTT
-694 AEKEHF
+694 RNDEKEHF